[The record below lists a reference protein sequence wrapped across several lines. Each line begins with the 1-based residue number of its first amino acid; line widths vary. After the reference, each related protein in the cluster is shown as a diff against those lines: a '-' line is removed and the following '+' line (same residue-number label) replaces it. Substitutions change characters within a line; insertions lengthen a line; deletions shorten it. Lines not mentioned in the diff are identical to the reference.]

1 MPAVKNHPRVE
12 LSGTAPNISL
22 VLTDPEGNSI
32 MESTGVFATAALAQ
46 AGAKALEDSVLYALP
61 IPAPLG

>member
-1 MPAVKNHPRVE
+1 MPAIKLHPQV
-12 LSGTAPNISL
+12 SITGTVPNL
-22 VLTDPEGNSI
+22 KLRLTDNDGNTI

-46 AGAKALEDSVLYALP
+46 AGAKVLEDAVLYALP